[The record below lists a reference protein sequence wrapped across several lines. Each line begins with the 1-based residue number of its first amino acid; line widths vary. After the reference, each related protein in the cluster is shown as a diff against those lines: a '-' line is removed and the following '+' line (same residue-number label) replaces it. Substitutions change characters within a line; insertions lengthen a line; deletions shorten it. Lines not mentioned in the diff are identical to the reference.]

1 MRNID
6 KFLIELKELNFPPED
21 YLIVSSGPLAIHDIR
36 ECGDLDILISDRLFN
51 DLSKIYSVEV
61 GAHVSKISFEHIEC
75 MHRNFAQDNEYD
87 FNHQRSNAEII
98 DGIPFQDLKTCLFF
112 KEKSKSEKDKKDVEL
127 IKSYMNKNN
136 V

>member
-21 YLIVSSGPLAIHDIR
+21 YLIVSSGPLAIHGIR

-51 DLSKIYSVEV
+51 DLSKKYHVEV

-75 MHRNFAQDNEYD
+75 MHRNFAQNDKYD
-87 FNHQRSNAEII
+87 FNHQRANAEII
-98 DGIPFQDLKTCLFF
+98 NGIPFQDLKTCLFF
-112 KEKSKSEKDKKDVEL
+112 KQKSEREKDKNDVKL
-127 IKSYMNKNN
+127 ILNYLDKKTS
-136 V
+136 